1 MNVLLFTIIKNKAV
15 DYYRENF
22 GQLIRIVS
30 DHEEN
35 TFSLTVHN
43 PEYKY
48 PVNGTKYERLSE
60 GVERITY
67 RLDLDFEHYGIT
79 LPTKK
84 IEAVKRVEVIDK
96 KYNNFKVTYT
106 ITDIKDDEPYF
117 MYWGRKAIYNS
128 LRMDDCGKKLAEF
141 IENTFFKDAF
151 VMCFNDREKRFT
163 IAMNKDFQDITD
175 YFILTNVKPCPGFEM
190 FFRCIKTYSSNINP
204 EVIERT
210 YILEGVRP
218 KPSTIKCGDQTFKF
232 VGNIVEEGF
241 DEPNSCESS
250 SDPVNHP
257 NHYEMVG
264 PFESFD
270 IIVESLGIYGAR
282 QFCQGNIIKYQTRY
296 KEKNGEEDL
305 KKRHWYS
312 RMDQMLAKC
321 KTIEDYYKL
330 KESDF
335 NGIR

>member
-22 GQLIRIVS
+22 GQLIRIIS

-43 PEYKY
+43 PDGKN

-60 GVERITY
+60 GVELITY

-79 LPTKK
+79 LPIKK

-106 ITDIKDDEPYF
+106 ITDVKEDELYF
-117 MYWGRKAIYNS
+117 FDFASKIVYDSI
-128 LRMDDCGKKLAEF
+128 RMEDCGKKLAEF

-151 VMCFNDREKRFT
+151 VMCFNDRAKRFT
-163 IAMNKDFQDITD
+163 ISMHKDFQIITN
-175 YFILTNVKPCPGFEM
+175 YFIVTNVEPFPKYEI
-190 FFRCIKTYSSNINP
+190 FFRCIRTYPSRDNP
-204 EVIERT
+204 EFVERT
-210 YILEGVRP
+210 YILEHIRP
-218 KPSTIKCGDQTFKF
+218 KSSVAKIKCGDQTFKF
-232 VGNIVEEGF
+232 VESISDIKEDF
-241 DEPNSCESS
+241 DEPNSCA

-270 IIVESLGIYGAR
+270 IIVESLGVYGAR

-335 NGIR
+335 

>member
-22 GQLIRIVS
+22 GQLIRIIS
-30 DHEEN
+30 DHEKN

-43 PEYKY
+43 PEYKH
-48 PVNGTKYERLSE
+48 PVNGTKYKRLSE
-60 GVERITY
+60 GVEKITY

-84 IEAVKRVEVIDK
+84 IEAVKCVEVIDK
-96 KYNNFKVTYT
+96 KYNNFKVTYA
-106 ITDIKDDEPYF
+106 ITDVKDDAPYF
-117 MYWGRKAIYNS
+117 MCGGRKVIYNS
-128 LRMDDCGKKLAEF
+128 LRMDDCGKKLVELM
-141 IENTFFKDAF
+141 ENAFLKDAF
-151 VMCFNDREKRFT
+151 VMWFDDRAKGFT
-163 IAMNKDFQDITD
+163 IAMHKDFKDITD
-175 YFILTNVKPCPGFEM
+175 YFIITNVKTCPEFEM

-210 YILEGVRP
+210 YILEGIRP
-218 KPSTIKCGDQTFKF
+218 KSSTIKWGDQTFKF
-232 VGNIVEEGF
+232 VGKIVDEEDF
-241 DEPNSCESS
+241 DAPNSCESS

-270 IIVESLGIYGAR
+270 IIVESLGIDGAR

-312 RMDQMLAKC
+312 RMDQLLAKC
-321 KTIEDYYKL
+321 ETIEDYYKL
-330 KESDF
+330 KGE
-335 NGIR
+335 